1 MSQPQRPALDRLF
14 DWLCLNL
21 MRVAGVMLV
30 VLIAIFAWL
39 VYGRY
44 VLNSTPTWVEQ
55 VALLLV
61 VAISF
66 IGGAVGVRDNNH
78 LSVDMFVDALPR
90 RPQTVVRI
98 LADLMLAVFGGAM
111 AWFAGKLALFKWST
125 KIPLINM
132 PEGLRSLP
140 LAICGALIVLFCVV
154 RIWRRLATLRTE

>member
-1 MSQPQRPALDRLF
+1 
-14 DWLCLNL
+14 
-21 MRVAGVMLV
+21 MRVAGAMLV

-66 IGGAVGVRDNNH
+66 IGGAVGVRENTH
-78 LSVDMFVDALPR
+78 LSVDMFVDALPP
-90 RPQTVVRI
+90 RPQAVVRI
-98 LADLMLAVFGGAM
+98 LADLLLAVFGGAM
-111 AWFAGKLALFKWST
+111 AWFAGRLALFKWST
-125 KIPLINM
+125 TIPLINM

-140 LAICGALIVLFCVV
+140 LALCGALIVLFCTV
-154 RIWRRLATLRTE
+154 RIWRRLTALRAE